1 MMATLRHW
9 GRRAFG
15 IFLCVGC
22 WLIAMGLFSLGQGWF
37 VDTFGIHD
45 IGDLVLH
52 AIVRVLG
59 ATGGAIFFA
68 IAGTFALW
76 LFLVAAPAEEG
87 DGADRPR
94 S

>member
-1 MMATLRHW
+1 MMATLRLW

-37 VDTFGIHD
+37 VDTFGIYD
-45 IGDLVLH
+45 IGDLLLH

-59 ATGGAIFFA
+59 ATGGAIFFV

-76 LFLVAAPAEEG
+76 LCLVADLEGEG
-87 DGADRPR
+87 DGTDGPR